1 MSLSDDVGASSAVAL
16 TFATALE
23 HALGDDAVL
32 TVGEIRATI
41 EEIVG
46 EEPTRIVIADFTTG
60 EEHAGRVAFVALE
73 PFAEAL
79 ERAASDELLLTSC
92 APGLQG
98 AIEAIGEAGGIDAE
112 AEPARLADRA
122 ALEEQANEPTLL
134 AYPILDGDN
143 VAGCF
148 AIFVA
153 SAAASGGRPT
163 GATPAA
169 EPAATAASAAAAP
182 GTFVL
187 ADVEMGVT
195 AELGRCR
202 MTVRELLSITPG
214 TVIDLDRAAGAPVD
228 VLVNGTP
235 IARGEV
241 VVIDEE
247 FGIRISEILP
257 QPASAH

>member
-1 MSLSDDVGASSAVAL
+1 VSLSDDLGASPGVAL
-16 TFATALE
+16 AFATALE
-23 HALGDDAVL
+23 HALGDDALL
-32 TVGEIRATI
+32 TVGDTRATI
-41 EEIVG
+41 AEIVG
-46 EEPTRIVIADFTTG
+46 EEPTRVVAAAFAIGDD
-60 EEHAGRVAFVALE
+60 EAGCVALVALE

-92 APGLQG
+92 AAALQAAIDAIAEVG
-98 AIEAIGEAGGIDAE
+98 AIDIE
-112 AEPARLADRA
+112 AEPARLSDRA
-122 ALEEQANEPTLL
+122 ALDEQDNEPTLI
-134 AYPILDGDN
+134 AYPILDGGD

-148 AIFVA
+148 AIYV
-153 SAAASGGRPT
+153 AAAAGAGRPT
-163 GATPAA
+163 GAAPAA
-169 EPAATAASAAAAP
+169 MPSAPAGATASGP
-182 GTFVL
+182 GPFVL

-257 QPASAH
+257 QPTAAH